1 MRIGACLFLLL
12 ALAAPPA
19 ARQQQQQKSNKWV
32 RVYTY
37 DDAVVEMEEVA
48 FTFGEFGRVRF
59 RTVFD
64 KPQPMRGKP
73 DVKYKTIVEDTELDC
88 LERVYRVTETV
99 FLDKKG
105 DVIQAYKPEVPG
117 PWKRM
122 SSFMG
127 QRLYGPACRMIAKKK
142 LE

>member
-12 ALAAPPA
+12 ALAASPA
-19 ARQQQQQKSNKWV
+19 ARQQQKTNKWV

-64 KPQPMRGKP
+64 KTQPMRGKV

-105 DVIQAYKPEVPG
+105 DVIQAYKPEIPG
-117 PWKRM
+117 PWKRTN
-122 SSFMG
+122 SFMAG
-127 QRLYGPACRMIAKKK
+127 RLYGPACRMIAKKK

>member
-1 MRIGACLFLLL
+1 MRIVACLAVSL
-12 ALAAPPA
+12 ALAASPA
-19 ARQQQQQKSNKWV
+19 ARQTQKPGKWV

-48 FTFGEFGRVRF
+48 FTFGAFGRVRF

-64 KPQPMRGKP
+64 KPQTMRGKT

-88 LERVYRVTETV
+88 VERVYRVTETV

-117 PWKRM
+117 PWKSAR
-122 SSFMG
+122 SFMG
-127 QRLYGPACRMIAKKK
+127 ERLYGPACRMIAKKK
-142 LE
+142 LG

>member
-1 MRIGACLFLLL
+1 MRIGACIVLLL
-12 ALAAPPA
+12 ALAASPA
-19 ARQQQQQKSNKWV
+19 ARQTQKPNKWV

-88 LERVYRVTETV
+88 VERVYRVTETV
-99 FLDKKG
+99 FLDRKG
-105 DVIQAYKPEVPG
+105 DVIQSYKPDDPG
-117 PWKRM
+117 PWKRAQ
-122 SSFMG
+122 SFMAG
-127 QRLYGPACRMIAKKK
+127 RLYGPACRMIAKKK
-142 LE
+142 LG

>member
-1 MRIGACLFLLL
+1 MRIVACLVLLL
-12 ALAAPPA
+12 ALAA
-19 ARQQQQQKSNKWV
+19 QQTQKSNKWV
-32 RVYTY
+32 RVYTF

-73 DVKYKTIVEDTELDC
+73 DAKYKTIVEDTELDC
-88 LERVYRVTETV
+88 VEKVYRVTETT

-105 DVIQAYKPEVPG
+105 DVIQSYKPDDPG
-117 PWKRM
+117 PWKRAH
-122 SSFMG
+122 SFMAG
-127 QRLYGPACRMIAKKK
+127 RLYGPACRMIAKKK
-142 LE
+142 LG

>member
-1 MRIGACLFLLL
+1 MRIGACIVLLL
-12 ALAAPPA
+12 ALAASPA
-19 ARQQQQQKSNKWV
+19 ARQTQKPNKWV

-64 KPQPMRGKP
+64 KPQPLRGKP

-88 LERVYRVTETV
+88 VERVYRVTETV

-105 DVIQAYKPEVPG
+105 DVIQSYKPDDPG
-117 PWKRM
+117 PWKRA
-122 SSFMG
+122 SSFMAG
-127 QRLYGPACRMIAKKK
+127 RLYGPA
-142 LE
+142 

>member
-1 MRIGACLFLLL
+1 MRIGACLVLLF
-12 ALAAPPA
+12 ALAASPA
-19 ARQQQQQKSNKWV
+19 ARQSQRPGKWV

-37 DDAVVEMEEVA
+37 EDAVVEMEEVA

-88 LERVYRVTETV
+88 VEKVYRVTETV
-99 FLDKKG
+99 ILDKKG
-105 DVIQAYKPEVPG
+105 DVVQTYKPDDPG
-117 PWKRM
+117 PWKRAR
-122 SSFMG
+122 SFMAV
-127 QRLYGPACRMIAKKK
+127 RLYGPACRMIAKKR

>member
-1 MRIGACLFLLL
+1 MRIGARLFLLL
-12 ALAAPPA
+12 ALAASPA
-19 ARQQQQQKSNKWV
+19 AQQTQKGNKWV

-73 DVKYKTIVEDTELDC
+73 DARYKTIVEDMELDC
-88 LERVYRVTETV
+88 VERVYRVAEAT
-99 FLDKKG
+99 FLDRKG
-105 DVIQAYKPEVPG
+105 DVLQSYKPDDPG
-117 PWKRM
+117 PWKSAR
-122 SSFMG
+122 SFMMS
-127 QRLYGPACRMIAKKK
+127 RLAGPACRMIAKKK
-142 LE
+142 LG

>member
-1 MRIGACLFLLL
+1 MRIVACLSLLL
-12 ALAAPPA
+12 ALAASHA
-19 ARQQQQQKSNKWV
+19 AQEARKTSKWL

-64 KPQPMRGKP
+64 EPQPMRGED

-88 LERVYRVTETV
+88 VERVYRVTEAV
-99 FLDKKG
+99 FLGEKG
-105 DVIQAYKPEVPG
+105 DVIRSYKPDSPG
-117 PWKRM
+117 PWKRADSYM
-122 SSFMG
+122 AV
-127 QRLYGPACRMIAKKK
+127 RLYGPACRMIAKKR
-142 LE
+142 LQ

>member
-1 MRIGACLFLLL
+1 MRIGACTVLLL
-12 ALAAPPA
+12 ALAASLA
-19 ARQQQQQKSNKWV
+19 AH
-32 RVYTY
+32 
-37 DDAVVEMEEVA
+37 
-48 FTFGEFGRVRF
+48 FGRVRF

-64 KPQPMRGKP
+64 KPQPMRGKA

-105 DVIQAYKPEVPG
+105 DVIQSYKPDDPG
-117 PWKRM
+117 PWKRA
-122 SSFMG
+122 SSYMAG
-127 QRLYGPACRMIAKKK
+127 RLYGPACRMIAKKK